1 VDLLDQVRKHLQ
13 SALAARPKDRGFR
26 ENFRD
31 YLVAFGENRLGLADH
46 AKVITTAEEIVRFGH
61 EPALDTYGAGCL
73 LARCITLAEKDA
85 ALPEAKR
92 KELAESYAQRALA
105 LLQQA
110 VKIGYKDLALMKK
123 DPDLE
128 SLRQREEFKK
138 LLAELEARGGKK

>member
-1 VDLLDQVRKHLQ
+1 
-13 SALAARPKDRGFR
+13 
-26 ENFRD
+26 
-31 YLVAFGENRLGLADH
+31 LADH

-73 LARCITLAEKDA
+73 MARCITLAEKDA

-92 KELAESYAQRALA
+92 KELAESYAQQALA
-105 LLQQA
+105 LLQEA
-110 VKIGYKDLALMKK
+110 VKIGYKDLARMKK

-138 LLAELEARGGKK
+138 LLAELEAGSRRK